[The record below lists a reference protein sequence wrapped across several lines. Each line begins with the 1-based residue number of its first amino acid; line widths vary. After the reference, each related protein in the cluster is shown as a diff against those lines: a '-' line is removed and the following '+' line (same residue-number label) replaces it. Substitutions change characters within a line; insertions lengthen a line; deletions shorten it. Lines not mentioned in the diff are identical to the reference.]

1 MIFCQK
7 WPNIKILSFECQT
20 IRNLITSSARYDTL

>member
-1 MIFCQK
+1 MAK
-7 WPNIKILSFECQT
+7 NTILSFECQT